1 MSITVARLVRSGY
14 VTSHRDIH
22 DARRIALTLTTKGA
36 RVKDQN
42 TILEP
47 QLVKEMFRLMPA
59 AKLES
64 ALQGIECIA
73 KYANILLRQR
83 KRARDK

>member
-1 MSITVARLVRSGY
+1 MSITVARLVRNGY
-14 VTSHRDIH
+14 VTSRRDAH
-22 DARRIALTLTTKGA
+22 DARRIALTLTPKGA

-47 QLVKEMFRLMPA
+47 QLVKEIFRLIPA
-59 AKLES
+59 AELES
-64 ALQGIECIA
+64 ALQGIERIA